1 MRSGLA
7 LVVHLNIGPHCL
19 GPSKESGPRG
29 TVRPFGSG
37 PASWGQMPGL
47 LCSLPL
53 DEQPLFWHRPP
64 TSHLLYKHR
73 LLFDTCDR
81 LFIYATYLFKE
92 IHLKP

>member
-19 GPSKESGPRG
+19 RPSKESGPRG

-37 PASWGQMPGL
+37 PALWGQMPGL

-53 DEQPLFWHRPP
+53 DEQPLLLHRPP
-64 TSHLLYKHR
+64 LLICFISTGYS
-73 LLFDTCDR
+73 LTLGTVCLFMLPTYSR
-81 LFIYATYLFKE
+81 RFI
-92 IHLKP
+92 